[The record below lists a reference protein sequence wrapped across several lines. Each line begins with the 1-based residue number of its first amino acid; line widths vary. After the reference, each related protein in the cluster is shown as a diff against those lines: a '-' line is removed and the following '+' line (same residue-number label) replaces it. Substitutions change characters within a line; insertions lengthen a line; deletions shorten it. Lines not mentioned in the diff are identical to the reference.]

1 MRGEGRGKRD
11 MAGLSRSCSRRWM
24 NDSQVTLVCTPAP
37 SMSDRSAWG
46 RGTNEYREGGREG
59 ADLSQWGEAVAVL
72 LREVE
77 QLALEGLVEVQ
88 EELRAIHSPV
98 H

>member
-1 MRGEGRGKRD
+1 
-11 MAGLSRSCSRRWM
+11 
-24 NDSQVTLVCTPAP
+24 
-37 SMSDRSAWG
+37 MSI
-46 RGTNEYREGGREG
+46 GREG